1 MKRSQ
6 ITTKYKRCF
15 QKQNIQE
22 WKPFAKKWKKQEKFV
37 MLYHQVNTT
46 HRKSIR
52 KYKIHKALQ
61 SVHKNR
67 EVETDQPLNKK
78 GKEKAR
84 AEAEAE
90 VAEVEVN
97 LKIANKRI
105 NIEMKHRNRERM
117 KKISDC

>member
-15 QKQNIQE
+15 QKKNIQE

-90 VAEVEVN
+90 AEVAEVAVN
-97 LKIANKRI
+97 LKIANKRT
-105 NIEMKHRNRERM
+105 NIEKTQINKER
-117 KKISDC
+117 KI

>member
-15 QKQNIQE
+15 QKKNIQE
-22 WKPFAKKWKKQEKFV
+22 WKPFAKKWKKQDKFV

-61 SVHKNR
+61 TVQKNR

-97 LKIANKRI
+97 LKIANKRL
-105 NIEMKHRNRERM
+105 NIEMTQINRER
-117 KKISDC
+117 KKGSDC